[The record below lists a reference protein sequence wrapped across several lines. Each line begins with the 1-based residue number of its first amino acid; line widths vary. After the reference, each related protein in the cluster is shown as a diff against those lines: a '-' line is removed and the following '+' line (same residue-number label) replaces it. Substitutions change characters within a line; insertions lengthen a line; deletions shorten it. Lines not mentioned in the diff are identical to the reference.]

1 MKKIFVIL
9 LAFYSMLNYGQQ
21 KADTLQTWI
30 SKFYTF
36 NNLTYSPDGRLA
48 TIKKWFANN
57 LDTIVVVDTHKP
69 HVPIGHIVK
78 MPNQVFLDDSSL
90 LSFGNGKA
98 QHSNFANN
106 RKTEYINVM
115 LSEALV
121 NLNQYFI
128 LYRDGTLKLYNTEDK
143 EILKVTGVQKFV
155 TDKSKALLIY
165 RKNGKNNEV
174 FNILGKN
181 AERLYST
188 ENEIKQLILSPS
200 GKKVIVAESKTD
212 NSKLSLTFIDPE
224 SKQIVHPE
232 GILPEKAD
240 YIDVTEI
247 KSGKAYFI
255 TFATRIRPPKNLMVD
270 IWYGNDNNLQAKQE
284 GTTEY
289 KFWLWKPESKISV
302 KPPTSYPIYHP
313 IDDERY
319 LLAFNPLEEFKNIT
333 LHPYLNIYLYDTV
346 LNNYQEIFHQVTK
359 DIVHSSNGRYIL
371 ALDPKARKW
380 IFYNINSKSSV
391 IINKVGLLN
400 PVFASDFKSIYFESD
415 NDIWKYDTTHDNLQ
429 QTGIAT
435 SKEGSIV
442 NVNRKITN
450 PVFGFKM
457 SMADNKSP
465 LLIKIRDK
473 SDNTTSYIILDKGR
487 IKNILPFTSNRI
499 KEIKYDLKLQRFA
512 TLEENFNMAPKLF
525 ITHLGKQRKKEV
537 LRVEDKSVLELKQ
550 EVLSYT
556 NSLGTA
562 LKGILYYPVNY
573 NPAKKYP
580 MVVYIYQIKSTSSN
594 VYSVPCNEP
603 TGVNRRTL
611 LENGFFVYEPDIVLD
626 SRGTGLSALDCVN
639 NALDAI
645 KTNPAINMRK
655 IGLTGHSMGGYETNF
670 IATHS
675 DRFAAFV
682 SGAGFSD
689 IISSYHSYDY
699 HEQKP
704 NHTRFETGQYEMG
717 KPFSEDKDLY
727 FKNNPINYVANVK
740 APVLLWCGEKDDIV
754 PSENIMKFFNGLKR
768 NELTVV
774 AVFYP
779 KISHDLGNNTNES
792 KDMSK
797 RMLEWWNYFLK
808 GKTDTVW
815 IQKEIKRDAG

>member
-1 MKKIFVIL
+1 MKKIFIIL
-9 LAFYSMLNYGQQ
+9 LAFYSTSNYCQQ
-21 KADTLQTWI
+21 KVDTLQAWI

-36 NNLTYSPDGRLA
+36 NNLTYSPNGRLA
-48 TIKKWFANN
+48 TIKKWYANN
-57 LDTIVVVDTHKP
+57 LDTVVIVDTHKP
-69 HVPIGHIVK
+69 HVPIKNIVK
-78 MPNQVFLDDSSL
+78 MPNQVFLHDSSL
-90 LSFGNGKA
+90 LSSGNGKV
-98 QHSNFANN
+98 QHSNFATN
-106 RKTEYINVM
+106 RKTEYNNVM
-115 LSEALV
+115 RSEALV

-128 LYRDGTLKLYNTEDK
+128 LDRNETLKLYNTNDK
-143 EILKVTGVQKFV
+143 EILKVTGVKKFV
-155 TDKSKALLIY
+155 TDKSNALLVY

-174 FNILGKN
+174 LNILDHNTEG
-181 AERLYST
+181 LYST
-188 ENEIKQLILSPS
+188 ENDIKQLILSPS
-200 GKKVIVAESKTD
+200 GKKVIVAESKTGD
-212 NSKLSLTFIDPE
+212 SKLSLVFIDTK

-232 GILPEKAD
+232 DLVPEKAE

-247 KSGKAYFI
+247 QSGKAYFI
-255 TFATRIRPPKNLMVD
+255 TFASRIRPPKNLIVD
-270 IWYGNDNNLQAKQE
+270 IWYGNDNNLKAKQE

-302 KPPTSYPIYHP
+302 KLPTSYPIYHP

-346 LNNYQEIFHQVTK
+346 LNKYQEIFHQVTK

-371 ALDPKARKW
+371 ALDPKAKKW
-380 IFYNINSKSSV
+380 IFYDINRRSSV
-391 IINKVGLLN
+391 IINKVGLQN
-400 PVFASDFKSIYFESD
+400 PVFTSDFMSVYFESD
-415 NDIWKYDTTHDNLQ
+415 NDIWKYDTTNGKLQ
-429 QTGIAT
+429 QTGIAK
-435 SKEGSIV
+435 SKEVSIA

-457 SMADNKSP
+457 SMVENKSP
-465 LLIKIRDK
+465 LLMKIRDK
-473 SDNTTSYIILDKGR
+473 ANNETSYSLLDKGT
-487 IKNILPFTSNRI
+487 IKNVLSPTPNRI
-499 KEIKYDLKLQRFA
+499 KEIKYDSQLQRFA

-537 LRVEDKSVLELKQ
+537 LSADDKPALMLKQ
-550 EVLSYT
+550 QVLSYT
-556 NSLGTA
+556 NSFGVP
-562 LKGILYYPVNY
+562 LKGVLYYPVNY

-580 MVVYIYQIKSTSSN
+580 MVVYIYQIKSTASN
-594 VYSVPCNEP
+594 VYSVPSNEP

-611 LENGFFVYEPDIVLD
+611 LENGYFVYEPDIVFD

-639 NALDAI
+639 HALDAI
-645 KTNPAINMRK
+645 KTNPAINMTK

-682 SGAGFSD
+682 SGAGISD

-717 KPFSEDKDLY
+717 KSFSEDKDLY

-740 APVLLWCGEKDDIV
+740 APILLWSGEKDDTV
-754 PSENIMKFFNGLKR
+754 PPVNAMKFFNGLKR
-768 NELTVV
+768 NELPVV
-774 AVFYP
+774 ALFYP
-779 KISHDLGNNTNES
+779 KIAHDLGYNTTES

-808 GKTDTVW
+808 DDRNAVW
-815 IQKEIKRDAG
+815 ISKEMKRDAG